1 MKFEHRQAIHPLT
14 DTVGMELFLQGWV
27 AERPELFE
35 QGVIIELI
43 FTEEPNE
50 VRLIVEGREGVETA
64 NVLSANV
71 EDIGNELIE
80 KLPFQILFPF

>member
-27 AERPELFE
+27 AERPELCE
-35 QGVIIELI
+35 QGVIVELI

-50 VRLIVEGREGVETA
+50 VRLIVEGREGVE
-64 NVLSANV
+64 V
-71 EDIGNELIE
+71 ESIGNELIE